1 MNVIR
6 LTPCKFLHIVMRGY
20 WDQPT
25 FDRFAVGHEQAHR
38 RLHAADGLD
47 RALVDGRDFAVQD
60 KQISEQFGALIVRN
74 MAWLARRTATVVP
87 AHPNKLQAE
96 RAGGDMAA
104 RHSIGMD
111 EAQAWLFSPLDAASA
126 IPTRPAA
133 G

>member
-1 MNVIR
+1 MQIFAHR
-6 LTPCKFLHIVMRGY
+6 HALLLG
-20 WDQPT
+20 PT
-25 FDRFAVGHEQAHR
+25 FDHFAVGHEQAHR

-60 KQISEQFGALIVRN
+60 KQISEQFG
-74 MAWLARRTATVVP
+74 
-87 AHPNKLQAE
+87 
-96 RAGGDMAA
+96 DMAA

-111 EAQAWLFSPLDAASA
+111 EAQAWLFSPLDAAPA